1 MGKYEKKGVN
11 IMPGFEM
18 WNNFASQLDPNVL
31 KQKIIDEMV
40 RPGWDKFG
48 RLISPNELRK
58 RISEEATKVNNSVSD
73 VYRAGRNTVNN
84 AVNTGKSAINK
95 GLDTI
100 YPKAKTYTRGNYGT
114 LKSANPEVV
123 ANALGKS
130 APATTAT
137 ASGLSGALKGG
148 IGGGIIGTALGGLD
162 LFNNW
167 NEPGS
172 DWRTRAI
179 DAIEALGM
187 GATTGLGTAVGSAV
201 GHPFVGGAGG
211 GIAGSYIKNKFG
223 NPNADAIRFENLM
236 KQDPNYELYK
246 SGSMDSIT
254 NLRDEQTKEYIM
266 KGIENGTLPP
276 YALDNFYTAIARRN
290 AGISG
295 GDIDN
300 ARQMFKEGQLPVD
313 AQQEQNVQ
321 QSGVQFKG
329 LPPMTPEMIRELQ
342 GDLSQGNITPGNI
355 YPNGYQTAVNEPSI
369 NPDDLL
375 IAKFLKDYFGIKDGD
390 TTTKESQGETN
401 KQEDDKMLEI
411 VGKEG
416 PEGGVV
422 MMTPEEIAQARY
434 QQENPLIAGGVEEE
448 VQGKPTLNDIM
459 EERLNLLNEEF
470 GKART
475 KHDPSDDWDAI
486 RKAHFA
492 RSVGMTPYSIW
503 RDKDSNTRLKN
514 IYDAISKEYEIRK
527 DLEDRAKQK
536 EFADNISQTF
546 IDMGMPEY
554 SYLAQNPEMFKAFIP
569 YSGLKERITYPMELS
584 KEKAKNDFS
593 LMTEYLK
600 ALGRIDEET
609 VKGKYGYNKQDLI
622 NIGKMFQTYEK
633 ANTVDINNLIRAN
646 SNRDIA
652 NMNAKT
658 RVDIANMNSEDRK
671 ILAMMKQD
679 SDPNF
684 NVIPNLIF
692 SGAVSEEDARY
703 LIDAYKYKVQQWM
716 KMQQGATRGKPVT
729 SLQPVN
735 PNELSNA
742 FKGVK

>member
-1 MGKYEKKGVN
+1 
-11 IMPGFEM
+11 MPGFEM
-18 WNNFASQLDPNVL
+18 WNNFASQLDPNIL

-73 VYRAGRNTVNN
+73 VYRVGKETVNN
-84 AVNTGKSAINK
+84 AINTGKSAINK

-100 YPKAKTYTRGNYGT
+100 YPRAKTYTRGNYGT
-114 LKSANPEVV
+114 LKSANPEVI

-137 ASGLSGALKGG
+137 VGGLSSTLKGG
-148 IGGGIIGTALGGLD
+148 IGGGLAGTALGSLD

-201 GHPFVGGAGG
+201 GHPVWGGAGG

-246 SGSMDSIT
+246 NGSMDSIT

-266 KGIENGTLPP
+266 EGIANGTLPP
-276 YALDNFYTAIARRN
+276 YALDNFYITIARRN

-295 GDIDN
+295 KDIDN
-300 ARQMFKEGQLPVD
+300 ARQILKEGQLSDD
-313 AQQEQNVQ
+313 AQQGEAPQ
-321 QSGVQFKG
+321 QSGIQFQG
-329 LPPMTPEMIRELQ
+329 LPPMTPEMVREIQ
-342 GDLSQGNITPGNI
+342 AGLSQGNITPGNI
-355 YPNGYQTAVNEPSI
+355 YPNGYQTAVEEPSI
-369 NPDDLL
+369 NPNDLL
-375 IAKFLKDYFGIKDGD
+375 IAKFIKDYFGIKDED
-390 TTTKESQGETN
+390 TTTEESQGKVD

-470 GKART
+470 GEAR
-475 KHDPSDDWDAI
+475 KKYDPSDDWDAV

-503 RDKDSNTRLKN
+503 RDNDSNTRLKN

-546 IDMGMPEY
+546 VDMGMPEY

-569 YSGLKERITYPMELS
+569 YSGLKERITYPMEVS
-584 KEKAKNDFS
+584 KEKAKNDLS

-600 ALGRIDEET
+600 ALGEIDKET
-609 VKGKYGYNKQDLI
+609 IKGKYGLNKQDLI
-622 NIGKMFQTYEK
+622 TIGKMLQTYEK
-633 ANTVDINNLIRAN
+633 ANTVDVNSLIRAN

-652 NMNAKT
+652 SMNAQT
-658 RVDIANMNSEDRK
+658 RVDIAKLNSEDRK
-671 ILAMMKQD
+671 ILAKMKED

-716 KMQQGATRGKPVT
+716 KRQQGATSGKSVT
-729 SLQPVN
+729 SLQPVS
-735 PNELSNA
+735 PNDLSNA

>member
-1 MGKYEKKGVN
+1 
-11 IMPGFEM
+11 MPGFEM
-18 WNNFASQLDPNVL
+18 WNNFASQLDPNIL
-31 KQKIIDEMV
+31 KQKIIDEMIK
-40 RPGWDKFG
+40 PGWNEFAKQ
-48 RLISPNELRK
+48 ISPNELRK

-73 VYRAGRNTVNN
+73 VYRAGKNTVNN
-84 AVNTGKSAINK
+84 AINTGKSAINK
-95 GLDTI
+95 GLDAI
-100 YPKAKTYTRGNYGT
+100 YPKAKTYTKGNYGT
-114 LKSANPEVV
+114 LKSANPEAV

-130 APATTAT
+130 TPATTTT

-148 IGGGIIGTALGGLD
+148 IGGGVAGTAFGSLD

-179 DAIEALGM
+179 DAIEALGI
-187 GATTGLGTAVGSAV
+187 GASTGLGTAVGSTV
-201 GHPFVGGAGG
+201 GHPGWGGFFGG
-211 GIAGSYIKNKFG
+211 LGGYYIKNKFG
-223 NPNADAIRFENLM
+223 TPNADAIRFENLM

-246 SGSMDSIT
+246 TGSVDDVT
-254 NLRDEQTKEYIM
+254 NLRDEQTKEFIM

-276 YALDNFYTAIARRN
+276 YALDNFYTTIARRN

-295 GDIDN
+295 GDIAN
-300 ARQMFKEGQLPVD
+300 AKQILKEGQLSDD
-313 AQQEQNVQ
+313 AQQGEAPQ

-329 LPPMTPEMIRELQ
+329 LPPITPEMAREIQ
-342 GDLSQGNITPGNI
+342 AGLSQDNMAPGNI
-355 YPNGYQTAVNEPSI
+355 YPSGYQMAVDEPSI

-375 IAKFLKDYFGIKDGD
+375 IAKFIKDYFGIKDDD
-390 TTTKESQGETN
+390 TTTKESPNQPDKQD

-470 GKART
+470 GNARN
-475 KHDPSDDWDAI
+475 KYDPSDDWDAV

-569 YSGLKERITYPMELS
+569 YSGLKERITYPMEIA
-584 KEKAKNDFS
+584 KEKAKNDFTM
-593 LMTEYLK
+593 MTEILK
-600 ALGRIDEET
+600 ALGGIDQEII
-609 VKGKYGYNKQDLI
+609 KGKYGLNKQDLI
-622 NIGKMFQTYEK
+622 TIGKMFQTYQK
-633 ANTVDINNLIRAN
+633 ANTVDVNDLIRAN

-652 NMNAKT
+652 SMNAQT
-658 RVDIANMNSEDRK
+658 RVDIAKLNSEDKK
-671 ILAMMKQD
+671 ILAMMRED

-716 KMQQGATRGKPVT
+716 RMQQAGGQGKPVT
-729 SLQPVN
+729 SLQPVSS
-735 PNELSNA
+735 NELSNA

>member
-1 MGKYEKKGVN
+1 MGKYEKKGVD
-11 IMPGFEM
+11 IMPGFDI
-18 WNNFASQLDPNVL
+18 WNRFASQLDPN
-31 KQKIIDEMV
+31 
-40 RPGWDKFG
+40 
-48 RLISPNELRK
+48 ELRK
-58 RISEEATKVNNSVSD
+58 RIFEEATKVNNSLSD
-73 VYRAGRNTVNN
+73 VYRAGRNTVGN
-84 AVNTGKSAINK
+84 AINTGKSAINK

-114 LKSANPEVV
+114 LKPANPEVV

-130 APATTAT
+130 TPATTAT

-148 IGGGIIGTALGGLD
+148 IGGGIVGTALGSLD

-167 NEPGS
+167 DEPGS
-172 DWRTRAI
+172 DWRTRTI

-187 GATTGLGTAVGSAV
+187 GASTGLGTAVGTAL
-201 GHPFVGGAGG
+201 GHPFIGGAGG
-211 GIAGSYIKNKFG
+211 GVVGSYIKNKFG

-236 KQDPNYELYK
+236 KQDPNYELYNT
-246 SGSMDSIT
+246 GSMDSIT

-290 AGISG
+290 AGLSG
-295 GDIDN
+295 KDLIDTK
-300 ARQMFKEGQLPVD
+300 QILKEGQLPD
-313 AQQEQNVQ
+313 DTQQTQATQ

-342 GDLSQGNITPGNI
+342 AGLSQGNIAQGNI

-369 NPDDLL
+369 DPNDLL
-375 IAKFLKDYFGIKDGD
+375 IAKFIKDYFGIKDGD
-390 TTTKESQGETN
+390 TATEGSQGKVD
-401 KQEDDKMLEI
+401 KQDDDKMLEI

-434 QQENPLIAGGVEEE
+434 QQENPLIAGGIEEE

-470 GKART
+470 GKARI
-475 KHDPSDDWDAI
+475 HRDPSDDWDAV

-503 RDKDSNTRLKN
+503 RDNDSNTRLRH

-546 IDMGMPEY
+546 VDMGMPEY

-569 YSGLKERITYPMELS
+569 YSGLKERITYPMEIK

-600 ALGRIDEET
+600 ALGEIDKET
-609 VKGKYGYNKQDLI
+609 IKGKYGFSKQDLI

-633 ANTVDINNLIRAN
+633 ANTVDVNNLIRAN

-652 NMNAKT
+652 NMNAQT

-692 SGAVSEEDARY
+692 SGAVSEEDAKY

-716 KMQQGATRGKPVT
+716 KMQQGGSQGKPVT

-735 PNELSNA
+735 PNDLSNA

>member
-1 MGKYEKKGVN
+1 
-11 IMPGFEM
+11 MPGFEM

-48 RLISPNELRK
+48 RLVSPNELRK

-73 VYRAGRNTVNN
+73 VYRAGKNTVNN
-84 AVNTGKSAINK
+84 AINAGKSAINK

-100 YPKAKTYTRGNYGT
+100 YPRAKTYVKGSYGT
-114 LKSANPEVV
+114 LKSANPEAV

-130 APATTAT
+130 TPATTAT

-148 IGGGIIGTALGGLD
+148 IGGGVVGTALGSLD
-162 LFNNW
+162 LFGNW

-179 DAIEALGM
+179 DAVEALGM
-187 GATTGLGTAVGSAV
+187 GATTGLGTAVGTAL
-201 GHPFVGGAGG
+201 GHPFIGGAGG
-211 GIAGSYIKNKFG
+211 GVAGSYIKNKFG

-246 SGSMDSIT
+246 TGSMDDIT
-254 NLRDEQTKEYIM
+254 NLRDEQTREYIM

-290 AGISG
+290 AGLSG
-295 GDIDN
+295 KDVAN
-300 ARQMFKEGQLPVD
+300 ARQIFKEGQLPDDV
-313 AQQEQNVQ
+313 QQGEAPQ

-342 GDLSQGNITPGNI
+342 GDLSQGNMALGNI

-375 IAKFLKDYFGIKDGD
+375 IAKFLKGYFGIKDDD
-390 TTTKESQGETN
+390 TTTKESPNQPD

-475 KHDPSDDWDAI
+475 KHDPSDDWDTV

-546 IDMGMPEY
+546 VDMGMPEY

-569 YSGLKERITYPMELS
+569 YSGLKERITYPMEVS
-584 KEKAKNDFS
+584 KEKAKNDLS

-600 ALGRIDEET
+600 ALGEIDKET
-609 VKGKYGYNKQDLI
+609 IKGKYGFSKQDLI

-633 ANTVDINNLIRAN
+633 ANTVDVNNLIRTN

-652 NMNAKT
+652 SMNAQT

-679 SDPNF
+679 ADPNF

-716 KMQQGATRGKPVT
+716 RMQQAGGQGKPVT

-735 PNELSNA
+735 PNDLSNA